1 MQKVVNKGED
11 TLPKIDEMFNAGAHY
26 GYGKSRRHPSVSS
39 YIYATKNNGDIIDL
53 EKTSAMLNT
62 ACEFAK
68 TLGSRNKVILFVG
81 TKPESK
87 ETIRAI
93 AESINM
99 PFVVERWIGG
109 TLSNYVEIKKR
120 INVLE
125 NYRKDSK
132 EGNLDKYTKKER
144 GMMAKESEK
153 LAKYYSGL
161 VGLKKSPDAVFIIDA
176 RKEHIA
182 ATEARKGG
190 VPVIALINSDS
201 DIKHIDYPIVGNDAS
216 IPSIKL
222 FANAILNAYK
232 AGQMSVPVKE
242 A

>member
-1 MQKVVNKGED
+1 MQKTENKGAN
-11 TLPKIDEMFNAGAHY
+11 TLPKIEEMFNAGVHY

-53 EKTSAMLNT
+53 EKTSVMLND
-62 ACEFAK
+62 AYEFVK
-68 TLGSRNKVILFVG
+68 ELGSKNKVVLFVG

-87 ETIRAI
+87 EVVRSV
-93 AESINM
+93 AESLNM

-125 NYRKDSK
+125 TYRKDTK

-201 DIKHIDYPIVGNDAS
+201 DIKNIDYPIVGNDAS

-222 FANAILNAYK
+222 FTETIARAYK
-232 AGQMSVPVKE
+232 AGQMSVPAKE
-242 A
+242 

>member
-1 MQKVVNKGED
+1 MQKSENKGVN
-11 TLPKIDEMFNAGAHY
+11 TLPKVDDMFNAGAHY

-39 YIYATKNNGDIIDL
+39 FIYATKNNGDIIDL
-53 EKTSAMLNT
+53 EKTSKLLGE
-62 ACEFAK
+62 ACEFVK
-68 TLGSRNKVILFVG
+68 GLGSRNKVILFVG
-81 TKPESK
+81 TKPEAK
-87 ETIRAI
+87 KVVKDV

-161 VGLKKSPDAVFIIDA
+161 VGLKKAPDAVFIVDA
-176 RKEHIA
+176 KKEHIA

-201 DIKHIDYPIVGNDAS
+201 DIKNIDYPIVANDAS

-222 FANAILNAYK
+222 FAEAILSAYK
-232 AGQMSVPVKE
+232 AGQMSVPAKE
-242 A
+242 

>member
-1 MQKVVNKGED
+1 MQKVVNKGTD
-11 TLPKIDEMFNAGAHY
+11 TLPKIDEMFDAGVHY

-39 YIYATKNNGDIIDL
+39 YIYTTKNNGDIIDL
-53 EKTSAMLNT
+53 EKTSAMLET
-62 ACEFAK
+62 ACNFVK
-68 TLGSRNKVILFVG
+68 DLGSRNKVILFVG

-87 ETIRAI
+87 EAVRNV
-93 AESINM
+93 AESLNM

-109 TLSNYVEIKKR
+109 TLSNYGEIKKR

-161 VGLKKSPDAVFIIDA
+161 VGLKKSPDAVFVIDA
-176 RKEHIA
+176 KKEHIA

-201 DIKHIDYPIVGNDAS
+201 DIKQIDYPIVGNDAS

-222 FANAILNAYK
+222 FTEAIAGAYK
-232 AGQMSVPVKE
+232 AGQMSVPVK
-242 A
+242 